1 VKAQKP
7 RQPPPKGGAPD
18 LPDGRKAKAASANP
32 KLADQ
37 TRKRLGKHY
46 ASKYQTMGR
55 G

>member
-1 VKAQKP
+1 MTPGKP
-7 RQPPPKGGAPD
+7 GRRPPGAGSPTV
-18 LPDGRKAKAASANP
+18 PDGRKLPAPRPNP

-46 ASKYQTMGR
+46 ASKYQTMRR

>member
-1 VKAQKP
+1 MKP
-7 RQPPPKGGAPD
+7 GKPD
-18 LPDGRKAKAASANP
+18 RRLPGVGSPELPGGRKRPALKQNP

-46 ASKYQTMGR
+46 ASKYQTMRR